1 MEMTSYSRN
10 QIIPSGFDR
19 SLFKRFIDYTDV
31 KDTTIKGYT
40 VCIRSFIRWMNETGV
55 RTPNRA
61 DIMQYKLFLSDH
73 RYSAGTQRQYLRAVK
88 HFFKWTAAEGL
99 FPNIADNIKGAK
111 VKQDN
116 TRKDPFTESEI
127 ITVINSI
134 DTSTVTGKRDKAV
147 ILLAVTCGLRIIEM
161 QRADIGDI
169 VMKSGERVIYIQ
181 GKGHDEKDD
190 YKKIVPE
197 VWQAIS
203 DYLKTRPGA
212 GKKDPL
218 FASTSNRSKSDAKN
232 ENSKTKWTKQKSE
245 SEKLR
250 ISEPTFSTIIKD
262 IFRNAGFDS
271 SRLTAHSLRHTSV
284 TMLLKSGASLQEAQA
299 HARHADPKTTTI
311 YAHNIDKAEQHP
323 EKLIYDHLFSAGS
336 DNPFDQAM
344 NLISSMTSAEAA
356 ALVAYLKA
364 KGA

>member
-1 MEMTSYSRN
+1 MEITSFSKN
-10 QIIPSGFDR
+10 QIISSGFDR

-31 KDTTIKGYT
+31 KDTTIKGYA
-40 VCIRSFIRWMNETGV
+40 VCIRSFVRWMNDTGV

-116 TRKDPFTESEI
+116 TRKDPFTEAEI
-127 ITVINSI
+127 IQVINSI
-134 DTSTVTGKRDKAV
+134 DTATVTGKRDKAV

-203 DYLKTRPGA
+203 DYLKTRPEA

-218 FASTSNRSKSDAKN
+218 FASTSNRSKGK
-232 ENSKTKWTKQKSE
+232 
-245 SEKLR
+245 R
-250 ISEPTFSTIIKD
+250 IAEPTFSTMIKE
-262 IFRNAGFDS
+262 IFRRAGFDS
-271 SRLTAHSLRHTSV
+271 NRLTAHSLRHTSV

-323 EKLIYDHLFSAGS
+323 EKLIYDHLFSTGS

-344 NLISSMTSAEAA
+344 SLISSMTSAEAA
-356 ALVAYLKA
+356 ALVAYLKT

>member
-1 MEMTSYSRN
+1 MELIQYSP
-10 QIIPSGFDR
+10 ISVIPSGFDR
-19 SLFKRFIDYTDV
+19 SLFQRFIDYTDV
-31 KDTTIKGYT
+31 KETTVKGYT
-40 VCIRSFIRWMNETGV
+40 VCIKSFARWMFNTGV
-55 RTPNRA
+55 RTPQRS
-61 DIMQYKLFLSDH
+61 DIMAYKAFLDAQD
-73 RYSAGTQRQYLRAVK
+73 YTAGTQRQYLRAVK

-116 TRKDPFTESEI
+116 TKKDPFTEDEI

-134 DTSTVTGKRDKAV
+134 DTSAQVGKRDKAM

-161 QRADIGDI
+161 QRANIGDI
-169 VMKSGERVIYIQ
+169 AMKNGERVLYIQ

-197 VWQAIS
+197 VWEALE
-203 DYLKTRPGA
+203 DYLMTRPKA

-218 FASTSNRSKSDAKN
+218 FASTSNRSKGK
-232 ENSKTKWTKQKSE
+232 
-245 SEKLR
+245 R
-250 ISEPTFSTIIKD
+250 IAEPTFSTMIKQ

-323 EKLIYDHLFSAGS
+323 EKQIYDHLFRTESE
-336 DNPFDQAM
+336 NPFDQAFS
-344 NLISSMTSAEAA
+344 LISSMTSAEAT

>member
-1 MEMTSYSRN
+1 MEITSFSKN
-10 QIIPSGFDR
+10 QIISSGFDR

-31 KDTTIKGYT
+31 KDTTIKGYA
-40 VCIRSFIRWMNETGV
+40 VCIRSFVRWMNDTGV

-73 RYSAGTQRQYLRAVK
+73 HYSAGTQRQYLRAVK

-116 TRKDPFTESEI
+116 TRKDPFTEAEI
-127 ITVINSI
+127 IQVINSI
-134 DTSTVTGKRDKAV
+134 DTATVTGKRDKAV

-218 FASTSNRSKSDAKN
+218 FASTSNRSKGK
-232 ENSKTKWTKQKSE
+232 
-245 SEKLR
+245 R
-250 ISEPTFSTIIKD
+250 IAEPTFSTMIKE
-262 IFRNAGFDS
+262 IFRRAGFDS
-271 SRLTAHSLRHTSV
+271 NRLTAHSLRHTSV

-323 EKLIYDHLFSAGS
+323 EKLIYDHLFSTGS

-344 NLISSMTSAEAA
+344 SLISSMTSAEAA
-356 ALVAYLKA
+356 ALVAYLKT

>member
-1 MEMTSYSRN
+1 MEMTSYSKN

-31 KDTTIKGYT
+31 KETTIKGYA
-40 VCIRSFIRWMNETGV
+40 VCIRSFVRWMNETGV

-218 FASTSNRSKSDAKN
+218 FASTSNRSRGK
-232 ENSKTKWTKQKSE
+232 
-245 SEKLR
+245 R
-250 ISEPTFSTIIKD
+250 IAEPTFSTMIKE
-262 IFRNAGFDS
+262 IFRRAGFDS
-271 SRLTAHSLRHTSV
+271 NRLTAHSLRHTSV

-323 EKLIYDHLFSAGS
+323 EKLIYDHLFSTGS

-364 KGA
+364 KGV

>member
-1 MEMTSYSRN
+1 MEIIAYSHN
-10 QIIPSGFDR
+10 QIVPKTFDG
-19 SLFKRFIDYTDV
+19 SLFRRFIDYTDV
-31 KDTTIKGYT
+31 KETTIKGYA
-40 VCIRSFIRWMNETGV
+40 VCIRSFARWMNETGIS
-55 RTPNRA
+55 TPDRA
-61 DIMQYKLFLSDH
+61 DIMNYKAFLSDH

-116 TRKDPFTESEI
+116 TRKDPFSEAEI
-127 ITVINSI
+127 LTVIRSI
-134 DTSTVTGKRDKAV
+134 DTSSVTGKRDRAV

-169 VMKSGERVIYIQ
+169 ALKNGERVLYIQ

-197 VWQAIS
+197 VWEAIAE
-203 DYLKTRPGA
+203 YLETRPEA

-218 FASTSNRSKSDAKN
+218 FASTSNRSKG
-232 ENSKTKWTKQKSE
+232 Q
-245 SEKLR
+245 R
-250 ISEPTFSTIIKD
+250 IAEPTFSTMIKE
-262 IFRNAGFDS
+262 IFRRAGFDS
-271 SRLTAHSLRHTSV
+271 NRLTAHSLRHTSV

-311 YAHNIDKAEQHP
+311 YAHNIEKDQQHP
-323 EKLIYDHLFSAGS
+323 EKLIYDHIFNDQAE
-336 DNPFDQAM
+336 NPFDQAFS
-344 NLISSMTSAEAA
+344 LIQNMSSAEAA
-356 ALVAYLKA
+356 ALVTYLKS
-364 KGA
+364 KGV

>member
-1 MEMTSYSRN
+1 MEITARKQN
-10 QIIPSGFDR
+10 TIIPVSFDR
-19 SLFKRFIDYTDV
+19 SLFQRFIDYTDV

-40 VCIRSFIRWMNETGV
+40 VCIRSFIRWMNETGI
-55 RTPNRA
+55 RTPERS
-61 DIMQYKLFLSDH
+61 DIMQYKSFLSDH
-73 RYSAGTQRQYLRAVK
+73 NYSAGTQRQYLRAIK
-88 HFFKWTAAEGL
+88 HFFKWTAAEGF

-111 VKQDN
+111 VRQDN

-127 ITVINSI
+127 IAVIKSI
-134 DTSTVTGKRDKAV
+134 DTSTITGKRDKAV

-169 VMKSGERVIYIQ
+169 AQKNGERVLYIQ

-203 DYLKTRPGA
+203 EYLKTRPEA

-218 FASTSNRSKSDAKN
+218 FASTSNRSKG
-232 ENSKTKWTKQKSE
+232 Q
-245 SEKLR
+245 R
-250 ISEPTFSTIIKD
+250 IAEPTFSTIIKN

-271 SRLTAHSLRHTSV
+271 NRLTAHSLRHTSV

-311 YAHNIDKAEQHP
+311 YAHNIEKDEQHP
-323 EKLIYDHLFSAGS
+323 EKLIYDHLFNSGS
-336 DNPFDQAM
+336 DNPYEQAIS
-344 NLISSMTSAEAA
+344 LISNMSSAEAA
-356 ALVAYLKA
+356 ALVAYLKS
-364 KGA
+364 KGV

>member
-1 MEMTSYSRN
+1 MEMIPYTSN
-10 QIIPSGFDR
+10 QVIHANFDR
-19 SLFKRFIDYTDV
+19 SLFQRFINYTDV

-55 RTPNRA
+55 RTPDRA
-61 DIMQYKLFLSDH
+61 DIMNYKAFLSDQS
-73 RYSAGTQRQYLRAVK
+73 YSAGTQRQYLRAVK

-127 ITVINSI
+127 VTVINSI
-134 DTSTVTGKRDKAV
+134 DTSTITGKRDRAV

-169 VMKSGERVIYIQ
+169 AMKSGERVIYIQ

-197 VWQAIS
+197 VWEAIAE
-203 DYLKTRPGA
+203 YLMTRPEA

-218 FASTSNRSKSDAKN
+218 FASTSNRSKGK
-232 ENSKTKWTKQKSE
+232 
-245 SEKLR
+245 R
-250 ISEPTFSTIIKD
+250 IAEPTFSTMIKE
-262 IFRNAGFDS
+262 IFRKAGFDS
-271 SRLTAHSLRHTSV
+271 NRLTAHSLRHTSV

-311 YAHNIDKAEQHP
+311 YAHNIQKDEQHP
-323 EKLIYDHLFSAGS
+323 EKMIYDHLFSKEGE
-336 DNPFDQAM
+336 NPFDQAFS
-344 NLISSMTSAEAA
+344 LISSMTSAEAS
-356 ALVAYLKA
+356 ALVAYLKT
-364 KGA
+364 KGV

>member
-1 MEMTSYSRN
+1 MEMTSYSKN
-10 QIIPSGFDR
+10 QIISSGFDR
-19 SLFKRFIDYTDV
+19 GLFKRFIDYTDV

-40 VCIRSFIRWMNETGV
+40 VCIRSFVRWMNETGV

-116 TRKDPFTESEI
+116 TRKDPFTEAEI
-127 ITVINSI
+127 IQVINSI

-203 DYLKTRPGA
+203 EYLKTRPGS

-218 FASTSNRSKSDAKN
+218 FASTSNRSKGK
-232 ENSKTKWTKQKSE
+232 
-245 SEKLR
+245 R
-250 ISEPTFSTIIKD
+250 IAEPTFSTMIKD
-262 IFRNAGFDS
+262 IFRRAGFDS
-271 SRLTAHSLRHTSV
+271 NRLTAHSLRHTSV

-323 EKLIYDHLFSAGS
+323 EKLIYDHLFSSGS

-364 KGA
+364 KGV

>member
-1 MEMTSYSRN
+1 MEIMTISQN
-10 QIIPSGFDR
+10 QILPKTFDM
-19 SLFKRFIDYTDV
+19 SLLQRFIEFTDV
-31 KDTTIKGYT
+31 KETTIKGYS
-40 VCIRSFIRWMNETGV
+40 VCIKSFARWMRDNGV
-55 RTPNRA
+55 RTPDRA
-61 DIMQYKLFLSDH
+61 DIMNYKAFLSDQ

-88 HFFKWTAAEGL
+88 HFFKWTASEGL
-99 FPNIADNIKGAK
+99 FPNIAENIKGAR

-116 TRKDPFTESEI
+116 TRKDPFTEAEI
-127 ITVINSI
+127 LTVIRSI
-134 DTSTVTGKRDKAV
+134 DTSTVTGKRDRAV

-169 VMKSGERVIYIQ
+169 ALKNGEHVLYIQ

-197 VWQAIS
+197 VWEAIS
-203 DYLKTRPGA
+203 EYLKTRPEA

-232 ENSKTKWTKQKSE
+232 ENSKTKWTKQKTE
-245 SEKLR
+245 SDKLR

-262 IFRNAGFDS
+262 IFRRAGFDS
-271 SRLTAHSLRHTSV
+271 KRLTAHSLRHTSV

-311 YAHNIDKAEQHP
+311 YAHNIDKDQQHP
-323 EKLIYDHLFSAGS
+323 EKLIYDHIFSDKK
-336 DNPFDQAM
+336 DNPFEQAFT
-344 NLISSMTSAEAA
+344 LIQNMTSAQAA
-356 ALVAYLKA
+356 ALVAYLKT
-364 KGA
+364 KGE